1 VKTGNVVRAK
11 PRLRPPQSWLNYGG
25 FLPLIARVGASS
37 FAARGGRPLQRKK
50 RIRSRELTSRL
61 QRHAHERAAAEARR
75 IPWQVLL
82 EARNQYLD
90 WQEFYYWARSIM
102 ESEHGIPD
110 LLARKLDELCP
121 GFLEAEKQYLR
132 RHPKEATLTPVR
144 LGQWIDE
151 RIFGFAKQGGWLLAI
166 TFYAVRE
173 TRYQKT
179 AACWSESVQQW
190 QQARP
195 IQYPS
200 FEEWGRAA
208 ARCDETARLLPAIR
222 KQRACFKL
230 VDAERLAHAVSRF
243 IDWEALAYWARPA
256 LEAGGSLPSEVTHEL
271 DSRCPGFLE
280 SNAEHRGVNGRSPDD
295 WHRLM
300 LWISE
305 HFFPDARSEGWYD
318 AILIS
323 ARNHPRA
330 IRAMEYSDH
339 CDEIWTGLP
348 VPYPSF
354 EGWRRDAD
362 RYVDLAL

>member
-1 VKTGNVVRAK
+1 MRAAAV
-11 PRLRPPQSWLNYGG
+11 LH
-25 FLPLIARVGASS
+25 
-37 FAARGGRPLQRKK
+37 ARGGQPLQKKK
-50 RIRSRELTSRL
+50 RIRSRELSSRL

-102 ESEHGIPD
+102 ESEHGTPD
-110 LLARKLDELCP
+110 LLARKLDEACP
-121 GFLEAEKQYLR
+121 GFLGAEKQYLL
-132 RHPKEATLTPVR
+132 RHPKEATLAPVR

-166 TFYAVRE
+166 TFCAVRE
-173 TRYQKT
+173 TRYQK
-179 AACWSESVQQW
+179 ASACWSESVQKW

-200 FEEWGRAA
+200 FEEWRREA

-256 LEAGGSLPSEVTHEL
+256 FEAGGSLPSEGTHEL

-280 SNAEHRGVNGRSPDD
+280 SNTEQRGVNGRSPDD

-305 HFFPDARSEGWYD
+305 HFFQDARSEGWYD

-323 ARNHPRA
+323 ARTHPRA
-330 IRAMEYSDH
+330 IRAMEYADH
-339 CDEIWTGLP
+339 CDEIGNSDLP

-354 EGWRRDAD
+354 EAWRRDAD
-362 RYVDLAL
+362 RYVDLDNP